1 MPNWQVS
8 VSSCSRYLTTG
19 LLRRDCQSPVGVNR
33 VGLTAP
39 RRIPV
44 YAGEQT
50 FSGQAG
56 VSKVP
61 DSDTC
66 TAANYMHEPQ

>member
-33 VGLTAP
+33 VILTVGRP
-39 RRIPV
+39 LPV
-44 YAGEQT
+44 CPDKRTSSDHPGM
-50 FSGQAG
+50 SGWCQKRKW
-56 VSKVP
+56 S
-61 DSDTC
+61 
-66 TAANYMHEPQ
+66 AARLR